1 MTRNLKFDNEMKQ
14 LSIGVYNGKEKY
26 IPKDWIKI
34 GQQDSQTGFHGEA
47 FYKNGVIVLAY
58 RGTELS
64 GIQDIIS
71 DRQMAFKELPNQY
84 FDAIDFYNKVKSD
97 FQNVRIVFTGHSLGG
112 SLAQL
117 MGNLTGNE
125 TVTFNAYGVG
135 NLIPKG
141 GLHNVNIRNY
151 GNINDTVFRIN
162 LNNQIGET
170 YIIKKGLHS
179 GFATYDPIYNNY
191 VGGMDLIFHHFLG
204 TMGNLDDSVE
214 YVSPKPL
221 TGGISLEVDARD
233 VDTKRVMT
241 REEIA
246 QMSGEEFEQNEKFIN
261 QLLNAGNIMTKA
273 QADEKVFSG
282 ELIWVNSY
290 TRDDGTEV
298 RGYYRRK

>member
-14 LSIGVYNGKEKY
+14 LSMGVYNGNEKY

-47 FYKNGVIVLAY
+47 FYKNGVVVLAY
-58 RGTELS
+58 RGT
-64 GIQDIIS
+64 DDKKDYFS
-71 DRQMAFKELPNQY
+71 DFQMCINSLPAQY
-84 FDAIDFYNKVKSD
+84 FDAQEFYAKARYSFPNSS
-97 FQNVRIVFTGHSLGG
+97 IVNTGHSLGG

-117 MGNLTGNE
+117 IGNVTGDE
-125 TVTFNAYGVG
+125 TITFNAYGVG
-135 NLIPKG
+135 NLISSDNIRK
-141 GLHNVNIRNY
+141 NANIRNY
-151 GNINDTVFRIN
+151 GNKKDPIFRSN
-162 LNNQIGET
+162 LKNQIGEI
-170 YIIKKGLHS
+170 YIIGS
-179 GFATYDPIYNNY
+179 ENNNKC
-191 VGGMDLIFHHFLG
+191 FLKNKAYCENLLSLKYHKIED
-204 TMGNLDDSVE
+204 MGNLDDSVE

>member
-14 LSIGVYNGKEKY
+14 LSMGVYNGNEKY

-34 GQQDSQTGFHGEA
+34 RQQDSQTGFHGEA

-58 RGTELS
+58 RGSE
-64 GIQDIIS
+64 DFS
-71 DRQMAFKELPNQY
+71 DWVNNKQMALNKLPNQY
-84 FDAIDFYNKVKSD
+84 FDAMEFYNNVKSD

-135 NLIPKG
+135 NLIPKED
-141 GLHNVNIRNY
+141 LHNVNIRNY
-151 GNINDTVFRIN
+151 GNINDMVFN
-162 LNNQIGET
+162 LNLDNELGDT
-170 YIIKKGLHS
+170 YIISSERNFDYFEKSYDASMGTLRPKKYHS
-179 GFATYDPIYNNY
+179 IEN
-191 VGGMDLIFHHFLG
+191 
-204 TMGNLDDSVE
+204 MGNLEDSVE
-214 YVSPKPL
+214 YLPPKPL

-261 QLLNAGNIMTKA
+261 QLLNVGNIMTKA